1 MYNSGDIVL
10 INFPFT
16 NLIGSKIRPVL
27 DSYIYYC
34 ENLSLTLMVP
44 LTPPSPL
51 RGEGKGEGKISNMF
65 G

>member
-1 MYNSGDIVL
+1 
-10 INFPFT
+10 
-16 NLIGSKIRPVL
+16 
-27 DSYIYYC
+27 
-34 ENLSLTLMVP
+34 MVP